1 MNKNRN
7 GLFTGLL
14 KEVSIKSKDLEINY
28 EGNLNQRHTEEA
40 REHGL
45 ELLYRANSRVY
56 GWYRITECKHEMFLH
71 YGAVRKATSDKFKC
85 TQCMRLKLKEEALNI
100 GAELLDTRV
109 NCKSSEDNNYLFP
122 CGHTVMLRAGNVR
135 LGVEKCRICTQVKY
149 DDELENSG
157 LILVSYSSKKRTYK
171 LPCGHFKSMKL
182 QSVRDG
188 SWICRTCREDRYEKE
203 AVDAGIVMNRGVE
216 YSHHD
221 YRNYTLPC
229 GCSKEIAV
237 ACVRNLRFECKNHS
251 ARFIDYS
258 KSISVYLVKLK
269 LEIGEYLKVGFAMD
283 VKGRFYRYGLIGVCE
298 PLFIQT
304 FENGQD
310 AVNFEKQLH
319 KKYREFNVDKEVLR
333 PFMNNG
339 YTECYP
345 IELNY
350 ALLNEFT
357 KELNGQ

>member
-1 MNKNRN
+1 MKKNNN

-28 EGNLNQRHTEEA
+28 EGELNLKHTEEA
-40 REHGL
+40 KEHGL

-56 GWYRITECKHEMFLH
+56 GWYRIVECKHEMFLH

-85 TQCMRLKLKEEALNI
+85 TQCMVEKLKAEAILI
-100 GAELLDTRV
+100 GATLLGTRE
-109 NCKSSEDNNYLFP
+109 NCKTSEDNNYLFP

-135 LGVEKCRICTQVKY
+135 LGVEKCRTCTQLQHEK
-149 DDELENSG
+149 ELEDSG
-157 LILVSYSSKKRTYK
+157 LVLVSYSNKKRTYK
-171 LPCGHFKSMKL
+171 LPCGHFKSIKL

-188 SWICRTCREDRYEKE
+188 SWICRTCREDRYAKE
-203 AVDAGIVMNRGVE
+203 AVKSGITMNRNVK

-221 YRNYTLPC
+221 YRNYTLAC

-237 ACVRNLRFECKNHS
+237 ACVRKLTFECKNHS
-251 ARFIDYS
+251 ERFIDYS
-258 KSISVYLVKLK
+258 KSISVYLVKFK
-269 LEIGEYLKVGFAMD
+269 LEIGEYLKIGFAMD
-283 VKGRFYRYGLIGVCE
+283 TSGRFSRYGLIGDCE

-319 KKYREFNVDKEVLR
+319 TKYKEFNVDRETLR

-345 IELNY
+345 VEMQNVLLAEFREELNV
-350 ALLNEFT
+350 
-357 KELNGQ
+357 